1 MIPQPDISK
10 IAIGDSHGNTIELSL
25 VELARLYNYL
35 HSVFQVVHD
44 DIADLQIEVSDKL
57 PLQLDLF
64 SGG

>member
-35 HSVFQVVHD
+35 HSVFQVVHND
-44 DIADLQIEVSDKL
+44 ATDLQIEVSSKL
-57 PLQLDLF
+57 PRQLDF
-64 SGG
+64 FIGD

>member
-10 IAIGDSHGNTIELSL
+10 LAIGDSHGNTIELSL

-44 DIADLQIEVSDKL
+44 DTSTMQIEVGDKSS
-57 PLQLDLF
+57 LQLDLF
-64 SGG
+64 SGD